1 MHALQA
7 GPHEEEDDDTCAR
20 LPKRRR
26 RAWEEPEDGEGEG
39 SDAEAER
46 AAAAAEAAREADL
59 RERAE
64 FEERLRA
71 RDEAKTRKIA
81 EAKLSK
87 EEVAVRRAA
96 RSVEGWGRVFLVCVQ
111 SVPVECSRALSAV
124 KRGGHMRMLVFAG
137 NTVRREFAH
146 DAEVS
151 I

>member
-1 MHALQA
+1 MHARQA
-7 GPHEEEDDDTCAR
+7 GAHEEDEGDTGAR

-26 RAWEEPEDGEGEG
+26 RAWEEPEDGEDGG

-71 RDEAKTRKIA
+71 RDEAKTRNIA

-87 EEVAVRRAA
+87 EEVAVRGPA
-96 RSVEGWGRVFLVCVQ
+96 RLAEGWGGSCMGFRSDMLCLL
-111 SVPVECSRALSAV
+111 C
-124 KRGGHMRMLVFAG
+124 GG
-137 NTVRREFAH
+137 
-146 DAEVS
+146 
-151 I
+151 